1 MFLFCKP
8 WRINLRILITDGLSR
23 EGLELLGQHQ
33 NIEVDVRKKTDRK
46 ELKKIINNYDAVI
59 IRSATKID
67 SEIIEGLD
75 DNFKLIGRAGIG
87 VDNVDVQAASK
98 KGIVVMNTPSANAIT
113 TAEHTIALLFSLARN
128 TPQAYGSMK
137 EKKWERSNFQGKEL
151 YGKVIGIVGMGN
163 IGRLVA
169 ERAVGLKMKV
179 LAHDPY
185 ISKDTKLDIPV
196 ELVEMDEIFKKCDII
211 TVHTPL
217 TPSTKDLIS
226 KGSIR
231 LMKDGV
237 MIINCARGGIVNEE
251 DILEGI
257 KQGKIGGAAFDVF
270 ESEPPDFKSSIFN
283 ESDKVIFTPHLG
295 ASTREAQTK
304 VGIAMA
310 EQIIE
315 YANNGVVTNAVNMPS
330 MSQEVLSKIQP
341 FLELSEKLGNFMG
354 QICKSGVKEI
364 IVEYSGIVSE
374 MNVAPLTV
382 SALKGYLSPIMSA
395 PVTYVN
401 APLIAEE
408 RGIKL
413 REAKITSEGNFS
425 SLVTLIVKSETGEF
439 AISGSIFGTKQ
450 PRFTKL
456 NEHIID
462 VIPDGNVLIVENDD
476 KPGVVGLLG
485 NALGKKNINIGR
497 LYLSRKN
504 GPTKNESA
512 LAFISVDSPVSEET
526 LEYIANLSEVKSIE
540 QVIF

>member
-1 MFLFCKP
+1 M
-8 WRINLRILITDGLSR
+8 RILITDGLSR

>member
-1 MFLFCKP
+1 
-8 WRINLRILITDGLSR
+8 
-23 EGLELLGQHQ
+23 
-33 NIEVDVRKKTDRK
+33 
-46 ELKKIINNYDAVI
+46 
-59 IRSATKID
+59 
-67 SEIIEGLD
+67 
-75 DNFKLIGRAGIG
+75 
-87 VDNVDVQAASK
+87 
-98 KGIVVMNTPSANAIT
+98 
-113 TAEHTIALLFSLARN
+113 
-128 TPQAYGSMK
+128 
-137 EKKWERSNFQGKEL
+137 
-151 YGKVIGIVGMGN
+151 
-163 IGRLVA
+163 
-169 ERAVGLKMKV
+169 
-179 LAHDPY
+179 
-185 ISKDTKLDIPV
+185 
-196 ELVEMDEIFKKCDII
+196 MDEIFKKCDII

-226 KGSIR
+226 KGSIS

-237 MIINCARGGIVNEE
+237 MIINCARGGIVNEQ
-251 DILEGI
+251 DVLEGI
-257 KQGKIGGAAFDVF
+257 EQGKIGGAAFDVF
-270 ESEPPDFKSSIFN
+270 ESEPPDFKSPIFN
-283 ESDKVIFTPHLG
+283 QSDKVIFTPHLG
-295 ASTREAQTK
+295 ASTQEAQTK

-354 QICKSGVKEI
+354 QICKSGVKEM

-462 VIPDGNVLIVENDD
+462 VIPDGNVLIIENDD
-476 KPGVVGLLG
+476 KPGVIGLLG

-504 GPTKNESA
+504 GSTKNESA